1 MDQELMVVDT
11 NDEEI
16 VKLPGEDLA
25 LSGPKDKG
33 DVIYWVFLLYGFGAL
48 LPWNSI
54 LNCFDFFVLEV
65 RYRLIKLIRCLAT
78 IPMQYSRSQ

>member
-1 MDQELMVVDT
+1 MLGEDSTEVKIPIME
-11 NDEEI
+11 DEEI
-16 VKLPGEDLA
+16 VK
-25 LSGPKDKG
+25 SGPEDKG

-65 RYRLIKLIRCLAT
+65 SKIAFNID
-78 IPMQYSRSQ
+78 

>member
-1 MDQELMVVDT
+1 MIIET

-16 VKLPGEDLA
+16 PKLPSEDLVKA
-25 LSGPKDKG
+25 GPEDKG
-33 DVIYWVFLLYGFGAL
+33 NVIYWVFLLYGFGAL

-65 RYRLIKLIRCLAT
+65 R
-78 IPMQYSRSQ
+78 Q